1 MKFAMYTLF
10 GSLVVL
16 MLVLT
21 ACGTT
26 STPPA
31 SPTVDISLVY
41 TQAAQTAY
49 AQLTQTALF
58 APPTS
63 TNTPTPAETNT
74 PRPTNTPLI
83 TDTPSGA
90 LSPTPFPTFSNV
102 GGGGGGG
109 GGGGEVYD
117 DAVYVDDV
125 TIPDGTEVS
134 PGATFVKTW
143 RVRNT
148 GISTWTPQYA
158 VIYGWAS
165 DNWKSIKN
173 NPPAPAP
180 IGQSVAPGEEVDVSI
195 TIKAPV
201 ESGYYQATFRLRN
214 DKGYNFGE
222 WLTVVIKVKGTP
234 VPPTAT
240 P

>member
-1 MKFAMYTLF
+1 MKFAMCSFF
-10 GSLVVL
+10 GGLVML

-21 ACGTT
+21 ACGT
-26 STPPA
+26 SAPPPA
-31 SPTVDISLVY
+31 PTVDINLVY
-41 TQAAQTAY
+41 TQAAQTAF

-58 APPTS
+58 APPTA

-83 TDTPSGA
+83 TDTPSGSF
-90 LSPTPFPTFSNV
+90 SPTPWPTLSDI
-102 GGGGGGG
+102 GGGG

-117 DAVYVDDV
+117 NAVYVDDV

-158 VIYGWAS
+158 IIYGWAS

-180 IGQSVAPGEEVDVSI
+180 IRQSVAPGEEVDVSI
-195 TIKAPV
+195 TLKAPI
-201 ESGYYQATFRLRN
+201 ESGFYQATFRLRN
-214 DKGYNFGE
+214 DRGYNFGE
-222 WLTVVIKVKGTP
+222 WLTVVIRVKGTP
-234 VPPTAT
+234 APPTAT